1 MGEVWQCSRF
11 EATGSYSKFCI
22 LSGFYGMTVCGRA
35 LNIDLHIT
43 SRLSDEMQGESG
55 ALPGIKSIPGTCC
68 EGAVVTVPSADVK
81 PPSWEMR
88 CLNPFNLCDPVNSRC
103 RFRS

>member
-35 LNIDLHIT
+35 LNILLDT
-43 SRLSDEMQGESG
+43 SSRLLDELQRESG
-55 ALPGIKSIPGTCC
+55 APPRVKPVLGTCC
-68 EGAVVTVPSADVK
+68 EVAFA
-81 PPSWEMR
+81 
-88 CLNPFNLCDPVNSRC
+88 NLLIF
-103 RFRS
+103 RFLGL